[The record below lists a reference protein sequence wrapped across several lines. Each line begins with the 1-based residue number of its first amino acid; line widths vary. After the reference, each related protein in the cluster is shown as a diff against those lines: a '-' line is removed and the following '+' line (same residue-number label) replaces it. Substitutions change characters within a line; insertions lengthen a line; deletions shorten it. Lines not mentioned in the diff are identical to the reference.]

1 MSLRSWLQNGWLV
14 EHVTSLE
21 EIGNLLAIADRD
33 LAASQAPKLPSD
45 WRLAIAYNAALQA
58 ANAALAA
65 AGYRA
70 SRDSHHYRVIQS
82 LEFTIN
88 PGRNVIDTLDG
99 VRKKRNISSYDMAG
113 SVSER
118 EADEVF
124 TLAGKI
130 RSDVEEWIRGARP
143 ELLGGA

>member
-1 MSLRSWLQNGWLV
+1 M
-14 EHVTSLE
+14 
-21 EIGNLLAIADRD
+21 
-33 LAASQAPKLPSD
+33 LPSPQ
-45 WRLAIAYNAALQA
+45 RVIGL
-58 ANAALAA
+58 
-65 AGYRA
+65 
-70 SRDSHHYRVIQS
+70 RDSHHYRVIQS

>member
-82 LEFTIN
+82 LSLTI
-88 PGRNVIDTLDG
+88 GAASGTVRQLD
-99 VRKKRNISSYDMAG
+99 A
-113 SVSER
+113 
-118 EADEVF
+118 F
-124 TLAGKI
+124 
-130 RSDVEEWIRGARP
+130 
-143 ELLGGA
+143 